1 MNKLGVI
8 GNKISY
14 SLSPD
19 IHKLFAEQFGIE
31 VDYQIYDLD
40 EDPNLFIKKFFKSG
54 GVGLNVTKPFK
65 EIVAESFSTNSSINC
80 LYANGTK
87 GTSTDGEGLINDL
100 NSKNINIDK
109 IKYA

>member
-31 VDYQIYDLD
+31 VDYQTYDLD
-40 EDPNLFIKKFFKSG
+40 EDPNLFIKKFFITS
-54 GVGLNVTKPFK
+54 FIFFC
-65 EIVAESFSTNSSINC
+65 IVVI
-80 LYANGTK
+80 
-87 GTSTDGEGLINDL
+87 
-100 NSKNINIDK
+100 INILEE
-109 IKYA
+109 IKFTEKN

>member
-8 GNKISY
+8 GSKISY

-40 EDPNLFIKKFFKSG
+40 EDPNLFIK
-54 GVGLNVTKPFK
+54 
-65 EIVAESFSTNSSINC
+65 NSSNQTYRF
-80 LYANGTK
+80 LAY
-87 GTSTDGEGLINDL
+87 
-100 NSKNINIDK
+100 
-109 IKYA
+109 

>member
-19 IHKLFAEQFGIE
+19 IHKLFAKQFGIE

-40 EDPNLFIKKFFKSG
+40 EDPNLFIKKFLKM
-54 GVGLNVTKPFK
+54 VGWV
-65 EIVAESFSTNSSINC
+65 STLQSHLKKLSQRAFNQQFN
-80 LYANGTK
+80 
-87 GTSTDGEGLINDL
+87 
-100 NSKNINIDK
+100 
-109 IKYA
+109 

>member
-8 GNKISY
+8 GSKISY

-40 EDPNLFIKKFFKSG
+40 EDPNLFIKKFFNLECFLS
-54 GVGLNVTKPFK
+54 FK
-65 EIVAESFSTNSSINC
+65 
-80 LYANGTK
+80 
-87 GTSTDGEGLINDL
+87 
-100 NSKNINIDK
+100 
-109 IKYA
+109 

>member
-54 GVGLNVTKPFK
+54 GVGLNVTTVSYTHLRAH
-65 EIVAESFSTNSSINC
+65 ET
-80 LYANGTK
+80 G
-87 GTSTDGEGLINDL
+87 
-100 NSKNINIDK
+100 
-109 IKYA
+109 